1 MALMLHSFVL
11 STPASYAADP
21 DYFEIRGM
29 SSRRNEQL
37 FDKIAID
44 LLNGK
49 SRFVSLDNMVKIL
62 HEFEVVEFHSK
73 DIEPAKDIILKEVA
87 FRMLKSHY
95 LPRAGDKI
103 RVYRLQK
110 EFQAD
115 DGTHP
120 KGGGGFETTI
130 RLPLEAAKIKDRSN
144 LAAIHY
150 SSMVAQISTA
160 IERLWLK
167 RIGHTSFQ
175 GGLDDEKAI
184 LNATVLLRRK
194 FIQEENIDGI
204 LTKYPAI
211 SDVVQA
217 ASEMLEGWLCKGVII
232 KKDLPAITEISI
244 QYIVLS
250 NPVDISAVVESLKGM
265 DDVNDLLEALLHRIK
280 GASESIKNYD
290 PADYGAFAMLQSLLN
305 EISDYSS
312 RHTATT
318 TDRPINID
326 FRESHHSA

>member
-1 MALMLHSFVL
+1 MLHSFAL
-11 STPASYAADP
+11 STPASYAADS
-21 DYFEIRGM
+21 DHYEIRGM

-49 SRFVSLDNMVKIL
+49 SRFVSLDNMVEIL
-62 HEFEVVEFHSK
+62 QEFKVVEFHSK

-103 RVYRLQK
+103 KVYRLQQ
-110 EFQAD
+110 ELQAD
-115 DGTHP
+115 VGIHP
-120 KGGGGFETTI
+120 QATSGFETVI
-130 RLPLEAAKIKDRSN
+130 RLPLEVAKIKDSSN

-150 SSMVAQISTA
+150 SSMVTQISTA

-167 RIGHTSFQ
+167 RIGHISFQ

-194 FIQEENIDGI
+194 FIQEEDIDDI
-204 LTKYPAI
+204 LARYPAI
-211 SDVVQA
+211 NDVVQA
-217 ASEMLEGWLCKGVII
+217 ACEMLEDWLSKGAIN
-232 KKDLPAITEISI
+232 KKDLPALTEMAI
-244 QYIVLS
+244 QYIVLG
-250 NPVDISAVVESLKGM
+250 NPVEVSTVVKSLKGL
-265 DDVNDLLEALLHRIK
+265 DDVNDLLEALLHRIR
-280 GASESIKNYD
+280 GASENIKNYD

-312 RHTATT
+312 RYTATT
-318 TDRPINID
+318 TDRPISID
-326 FRESHHSA
+326 FRQSRHSV